1 MVEMLRETWGEA
13 VDPTLTSAESEDRE
27 LSRRQ
32 KKIKGC
38 LAVLWKVSSYG
49 FTRGGGGI
57 GVFRGETSRSFV
69 EKLDLINPQ
78 DGEV

>member
-1 MVEMLRETWGEA
+1 MSKHLGWQRGVVGMLRETWGEA

-38 LAVLWKVSSYG
+38 LAVLWKVSS
-49 FTRGGGGI
+49 
-57 GVFRGETSRSFV
+57 
-69 EKLDLINPQ
+69 
-78 DGEV
+78 